1 MSLLAIVLCGAGLV
15 ATGFPARAGS
25 MPGLLFRATAA
36 MALGIGV
43 SSAWF
48 ATRLMASGRP
58 PGRADQAVLCA
69 AGATLWLFFR
79 RKAASDPHPR
89 DPAPAWLWSLF
100 AVACAI
106 AAAAF
111 VEHTLRFPDGGWD
124 AWMIWNL
131 RARFLVRGADYRAAF
146 SRDLLY
152 MAHQDY
158 PWLLPGVVAQG
169 FSSAGEMPLV
179 PGLVAALFGILAL
192 AIVVSRLSAC
202 EGTRWGILGGLAL
215 VAMPC
220 FPIFASNQQADVPV
234 SVYLALASALIA
246 ATSSR
251 ELWLAGFAAGLGMW
265 TKNEGSLYAAALLG
279 AFLLRRRDP
288 RGAMTFVLGALPF
301 AALLLWFKVTLAP
314 PNDLSAFSTSASI
327 LGHAIDP
334 RRWLELLLLV
344 LRRIVYFQDFG
355 LWLVAAAVAT
365 IVLAR
370 RRLLTLPA
378 LALLFAFAAF
388 GPIYVLQ
395 PHHLDWLFRTSA
407 DRLLVQMWPAAL
419 VASIPA
425 LRSYASPSI
434 ESASAKG

>member
-1 MSLLAIVLCGAGLV
+1 M
-15 ATGFPARAGS
+15 
-25 MPGLLFRATAA
+25 
-36 MALGIGV
+36 GV
-43 SSAWF
+43 CF
-48 ATRLMASGRP
+48 
-58 PGRADQAVLCA
+58 
-69 AGATLWLFFR
+69 
-79 RKAASDPHPR
+79 
-89 DPAPAWLWSLF
+89 
-100 AVACAI
+100 
-106 AAAAF
+106 
-111 VEHTLRFPDGGWD
+111 
-124 AWMIWNL
+124 
-131 RARFLVRGADYRAAF
+131 
-146 SRDLLY
+146 
-152 MAHQDY
+152 
-158 PWLLPGVVAQG
+158 LPGVVAQG